1 MHDKI
6 LQILSLY
13 FLLLNSFFIWIIHL
27 NKDMIEKFKNNIQT
41 LKAICVILGSILV
54 LPKIFLLVRIL
65 ILIIIFG
72 CSITI
77 FQLYSKII
85 NMKLDSEIRRI
96 IDFDDFVEYNLFLY
110 ILWTSQS
117 MGEINNR
124 IRDLSKKAHPDKSKN
139 KNCQLLQV
147 TLNKFITLMKNKQ
160 KQNEIN
166 EVFPYRKFFPDKNK
180 IIEAFDN
187 QFDSC

>member
-1 MHDKI
+1 MYDKI

-13 FLLLNSFFIWIIHL
+13 FLLLNSFFLWIIDL
-27 NKDMIEKFKNNIQT
+27 NEDTIKKFSNNIQT

-65 ILIIIFG
+65 ILFIIFG

-77 FQLYSKII
+77 FQLYPKII
-85 NMKLDSEIRRI
+85 NMKLESEIGRI
-96 IDFDDFVEYNLFLY
+96 IDSNDFVEYNLFLY

-117 MGEINNR
+117 TGKIRNR

-139 KNCQLLQV
+139 ENCQLLQT
-147 TLNKFITLMKNKQ
+147 TLSKFIALMRDKQ

-166 EVFPYRKFFPDKNK
+166 EVFPYRKLFPDKNK

-187 QFDSC
+187 QFDRC